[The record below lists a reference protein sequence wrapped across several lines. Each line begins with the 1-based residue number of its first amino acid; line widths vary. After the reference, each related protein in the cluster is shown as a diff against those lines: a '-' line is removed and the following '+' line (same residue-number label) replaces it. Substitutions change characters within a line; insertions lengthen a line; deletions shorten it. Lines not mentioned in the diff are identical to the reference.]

1 MSKELSRHEIRKMAL
16 QALFPLDF
24 NQDLDKKDAIMQAIE
39 LEHHEMVDAE
49 QENFVPAYLDQLVV
63 GVCEH
68 KVALDELIQKH
79 LKKGWSIKRLSKM
92 DLCILRIAS
101 YEMMYEKD
109 VPNKVALNEALELT
123 KTFSDDQSRK
133 FVNGVLSAINTD
145 LTKEVANKDKL

>member
-39 LEHHEMVDAE
+39 LEHHEMVDQE
-49 QENFVPAYLDQLVV
+49 QENFVPAYLDELVA

-68 KVALDELIQKH
+68 KADLDELIQKH

-101 YEMMYEKD
+101 YEMMYETN

-145 LTKEVANKDKL
+145 LTKEA

>member
-39 LEHHEMVDAE
+39 LEHHEMVDEE
-49 QENFVPAYLDQLVV
+49 QENFVPAYLDKLVA

-68 KVALDELIQKH
+68 KAELIQKH

-101 YEMMYEKD
+101 YEMMYETN

-145 LTKEVANKDKL
+145 LTKEA

>member
-1 MSKELSRHEIRKMAL
+1 MAL

-39 LEHHEMVDAE
+39 LEHHEMVDEE
-49 QENFVPAYLDQLVV
+49 QENFVPAYLDKLVA

-68 KVALDELIQKH
+68 KADLDELIQKH

-101 YEMMYEKD
+101 YEMMYETN

-145 LTKEVANKDKL
+145 LTKEA

>member
-39 LEHHEMVDAE
+39 LEHHEMVDEE
-49 QENFVPAYLDQLVV
+49 QENFVPAYLDKLVA

-68 KVALDELIQKH
+68 KADLDELIQKH

-101 YEMMYEKD
+101 CEMMYEAD

-145 LTKEVANKDKL
+145 LTKEA

>member
-39 LEHHEMVDAE
+39 LEHHEMVDEE
-49 QENFVPAYLDQLVV
+49 QENFVPAYLDKLVA

-68 KVALDELIQKH
+68 KADLDELIQKH

-101 YEMMYEKD
+101 YEMMYETN

-145 LTKEVANKDKL
+145 LTKEA

>member
-39 LEHHEMVDAE
+39 LEHHEMVDEE
-49 QENFVPAYLDQLVV
+49 QENFVPAYLDKLVA

-68 KVALDELIQKH
+68 KADLDELIQKH
-79 LKKGWSIKRLSKM
+79 LKKGWSVKRLSKM

-101 YEMMYEKD
+101 YEMMYEAD

-145 LTKEVANKDKL
+145 LTKEA

>member
-39 LEHHEMVDAE
+39 LEHHEMVDEE
-49 QENFVPAYLDQLVV
+49 QENFVPAYLDKLVA

-68 KVALDELIQKH
+68 KADLDELIQKH

-101 YEMMYEKD
+101 YEMMYEAD

-145 LTKEVANKDKL
+145 LTKEA

>member
-39 LEHHEMVDAE
+39 LEHHEMVDEE
-49 QENFVPAYLDQLVV
+49 QENFVPAYLDKLVA

-68 KVALDELIQKH
+68 KADLDELIQKH

-101 YEMMYEKD
+101 YEMMYETN

-133 FVNGVLSAINTD
+133 FVNGVLSAINRD
-145 LTKEVANKDKL
+145 LTKEA

>member
-1 MSKELSRHEIRKMAL
+1 
-16 QALFPLDF
+16 
-24 NQDLDKKDAIMQAIE
+24 LDK
-39 LEHHEMVDAE
+39 
-49 QENFVPAYLDQLVV
+49 LVA

-68 KVALDELIQKH
+68 KADLDELIQKH

-101 YEMMYEKD
+101 YEMMYETN

-145 LTKEVANKDKL
+145 LTKEA